1 VSAPGWLDELR
12 STPVIKPKRW
22 SELSGC
28 ARSSVYDQIANG
40 SLPSIRLG
48 NAIVIPTAPLLRLLG
63 ADPEGAVEVEARSR
77 TYDDD
82 APYEGNTS

>member
-1 VSAPGWLDELR
+1 MNSPAWLEELR
-12 STPVIKPKRW
+12 AVPVISARRW

-48 NAIVIPTAPLLRLLG
+48 KAIAIPTVPLLRLLG
-63 ADPEGAVEVEARSR
+63 ADPELADGADVAADVVELR
-77 TYDDD
+77 D
-82 APYEGNTS
+82 AS